1 MKTLTWVCESEAH
14 LVAQLRAIC
23 IEAETVELD
32 IEHILRA
39 MNEILEEINHGY
51 RNDGKRARKAL

>member
-1 MKTLTWVCESEAH
+1 MCESEAH
-14 LVAQLRAIC
+14 LVAHLRAIC